1 MADAIH
7 IRAILEQ
14 NPYDSEAKR
23 KLIEIGSLDD
33 LKWLYKQYPYS
44 SEIKRMLL
52 QKGTGKHI
60 RAILEQNPYDSEA
73 KRKLIEIGSL
83 DDLKWL
89 YKQYPYSSE
98 IKRALLNYEPKKNNS
113 NHHSIKKYD
122 VFISHATED
131 KQSFVEPLANA
142 LKEVGIKVWYDGFV
156 LEWGDGLR
164 DSIDRGLVN
173 SKYGIVVFSKAY
185 LI

>member
-1 MADAIH
+1 MADAI
-7 IRAILEQ
+7 
-14 NPYDSEAKR
+14 
-23 KLIEIGSLDD
+23 
-33 LKWLYKQYPYS
+33 
-44 SEIKRMLL
+44 
-52 QKGTGKHI
+52 HI

-185 LI
+185 LNKKRKWTKHELDGLFAKEIEGKKVILPIWHNITSVISTFKCWIKSR